1 MIKNKFSLLIL
12 IFLAGLFIN
21 SCEETITGV
30 SLPYKEQIVVRG
42 VIEPNGK
49 FEGIHLTR
57 TLNPL
62 DEYDYNKALV
72 SDAEVNI
79 ISDNQ
84 SYKLNFNGD
93 VYNNNDIQ
101 FLAGKQYQL
110 DVKWKNH
117 NPRAST
123 FIPEQMENV
132 ELQYDTTTI
141 YYDFEIRF
149 SEKVIEVFA
158 YIDAKPKNVYITG
171 FLERGFEYF
180 RDFSIYNYNQRD
192 KDGKLKVV
200 FAHFGF
206 SDGMNNYD
214 AIIRMI
220 KNYEYFIDSYDEQY
234 LNYYNTRYN
243 GSMSGGIFGN
253 EGLNIQWNVK
263 GGLGLFI
270 GRNRTIFKFN

>member
-1 MIKNKFSLLIL
+1 MIKNKFLLLIL
-12 IFLAGLFIN
+12 IFLTGFYIN

-30 SLPYKEQIVVRG
+30 SLPYKEQLVVRG
-42 VIEPNGK
+42 VIEPNEK

-62 DEYDYNKALV
+62 DNYDYNKALV

-84 SYKLNFNGD
+84 TYKLNFNGD
-93 VYNNNDIQ
+93 VYINNDIQ

-110 DVKWKNH
+110 DIKWKNH

-123 FIPEQMENV
+123 FIPEQIENV
-132 ELQYDTTTI
+132 TLLYDTTTI
-141 YYDFEIRF
+141 LYDLDLLY

-158 YIDAKPKNVYITG
+158 YIDPEPENVYITG
-171 FLERGFEYF
+171 FSESGYLYF
-180 RDFSIYNYNQRD
+180 RDFNIYNYNQRD

-206 SDGMNNYD
+206 SDGINNYD
-214 AIIRMI
+214 EIIRMI
-220 KNYEYFIDSYDEQY
+220 KSYEYFIDSYDEQY

-270 GRNRTIFKFN
+270 GRNRSKFRF